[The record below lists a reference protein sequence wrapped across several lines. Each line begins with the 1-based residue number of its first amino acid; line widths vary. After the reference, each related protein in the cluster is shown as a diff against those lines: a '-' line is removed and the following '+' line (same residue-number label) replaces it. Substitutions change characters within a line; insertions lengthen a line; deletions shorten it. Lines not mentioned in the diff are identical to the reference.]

1 MIKNIWDKITFTTRE
16 LIIIISVVV
25 TGVTMFSDL
34 EAKVTTLEIA
44 QKKEVEDRKEN
55 IVRMERLLLEQ
66 GKDIKEILRYQ
77 RRKSK

>member
-1 MIKNIWDKITFTTRE
+1 MWDKITFTTRE
-16 LIIIISVVV
+16 LVIIISVVV
-25 TGVTMFSDL
+25 TGVTMFGGL

-44 QKKEVEDRKEN
+44 QKKEVEDRKES